1 MAITTYSSA
10 PYNDDFASA
19 DKNYSRILFRP
30 GRSLQVRELNQ
41 LQSNLQDQID
51 KFGRHV
57 FKDGDRVL
65 DGYTTYDENI
75 RSVPITFASNASL
88 TAAQLDAL
96 KGIEIYKNGASTLS
110 AKILGAESFIGT
122 NNTIYYRLYLK
133 YFGGQ
138 SASISSFGES
148 DTLNLGS
155 DESTITLGTN
165 TTVVAD
171 ATFAT
176 VVTSVNALESPG
188 YYGGFFQDEG
198 VFFIKGSF
206 VHTDSQSVFYIKSS
220 ETVKLTGN
228 CVFDIVE
235 STVTS
240 KEDTTLLDN
249 SSGTPNFNAPGAD
262 RYKVELTLK
271 FVPSDTTGVKEN
283 QQRINLLEIDQDQV
297 VKPVRTEYSELGK
310 ALAQRTAEE
319 SGSYVLKPFKI
330 DVREYLNNEAGN
342 RGKYTDDEIF
352 NSGGTPLIAGVS
364 STAEAQTAGAKKFV
378 VGIEPSVAYVQGYR
392 VELEDKNEVVVEKG
406 RETADRVTSTGYKIQ
421 AVRPSLF
428 IEGCIS
434 DGHTNGVAAVDIQ
447 ALDFSPD
454 DKYYFYDRSTVAPIG
469 WCRIHSI
476 EATGVL
482 SVDYGNAD
490 STTNPATDQAMER
503 IYIYDF
509 HQTGFTAAG
518 ESGLSS
524 AEFLRKMEF
533 LSLKPNNTS
542 AAGYTTN
549 DIFGLENRSGFTFMG
564 DGVEDK
570 RTTLVYDLPADG
582 VNSVDSTTLK
592 YAVQKTMDV
601 TTSNA
606 VGSQGRVTHTLSSGK
621 FFSTNAEDYTIMLH
635 GYGWG
640 HTSLGSIYVHNVVI
654 SNGGLTITAFI
665 RGADGKDMVYDA
677 LDGTLFGPVESS
689 GVKIKTQTTGQTTTT
704 TKALYK
710 GQQFQLGNADVYAI
724 ESITHAGNPAGASV
738 DIKSDFIL
746 DDGQRDAHYTYGTVS
761 YKGNLNLAASTGN
774 IVITYSYYAHSGS
787 GACFTRNSYTSDGTT
802 LIALEDVPTF
812 GDGKLTDALDFRHN
826 ILEDTDA
833 LNIFP
838 NTVINVDFEHFLP
851 RLDAV
856 VLTQLGDV
864 KVITGTAA
872 KYPTLPTI
880 PNDSLQLYT
889 INKPGYLYNLSDL
902 EIEAHSHERYTM
914 KDIEG
919 IDDRVKRLEYYTA
932 LTDLERDA
940 SERELSDQF
949 GARHKS
955 GIFTD
960 GFIGHGA
967 GDSTNSAYKVG
978 INREE
983 NSARPLYLSEN
994 SRWSYKKDG
1003 STTLQSTATSTTT
1016 EWNGET
1022 IDSTTVHSGK
1032 RANAITLD
1040 FIEKTVVNQPFASEH
1055 MSVNPYDVATWSGT
1069 LELSPSSDE
1078 WKDTTHVP
1086 DIVQNV
1092 EGNNDALLNQIAN
1105 NPNILGTEWNE
1116 WSTNWRGRRWR
1127 RRSWWRGS
1135 RARGRSAI
1143 RRRRRSRRR
1152 WWTSRATQVRS
1163 GIQTELTANFRKEV
1177 IDEEVLDVSFI
1188 PFIRSRKVH
1197 FQARLLKPN
1206 TRFYLFFDDVNISSY
1221 AVDGQT
1227 FSTFGGGV
1235 ASNGGTDVVR
1245 YDGQT
1250 NISGADGVIISD
1262 ASGDINGWFVVPNND
1277 ILRFRTGTR
1286 SVRLTDS
1293 QFNNKE
1299 LELSAAETSYHAKG
1313 ILETKQRT
1321 VLSTRELSLT
1331 RTRVSDRRNIVV
1343 RRSRVWR
1350 DPISQT
1356 FMIGNES
1363 TGLFISSIDIFFQAV
1378 DPKIPIELSIVTV
1391 ENGIPTQNTVPFSKV
1406 IKKSGDAG
1414 VTIDADTAQA
1424 ATNFMF
1430 DTPVYLEAGIEY
1442 AVLLISNSA
1451 RWRTWVA
1458 RVGGTNK
1465 VPAGVNAD
1473 KITKNVNLGVLL
1485 KSQNAS
1491 TWTPDQNADLK
1502 FKLNRADFKSDAAQT
1517 ALFTGVCPAR
1527 GDVTYIDVTTPSS
1540 GYLNGP
1546 PVVTVANPSS
1556 GTNTATAKAY
1566 VSEGGELE
1574 YIEVTNGGS
1583 GYTSSAIP
1591 AVTLSAPEAIA
1602 ITTGQVAFAGDGII
1616 SLFGTITDITTGT
1629 TAAGASGQLDPLS
1642 FYKKSA
1648 ISRIKNGQAFVYN
1661 NGGGTSIGGMSSGTT
1676 YYAKCTFGHGE
1687 SVSDGLE
1694 FSHQFAV
1701 YSDDQL
1707 TSRVTL
1713 TGAGNDL
1720 QSITP
1725 TAAAAATAKINTWKG
1740 ATFFNIIEELKLP
1753 EASTEYTMTVRG
1765 DDASTGGGVN
1775 ETLAYPIS
1783 PNETFYSDI
1792 QVEHDSDS
1800 GSSGSYLDTL
1810 KLESVLS
1817 TTDSKISPLIDL
1829 DRISLVSFDN
1839 LVNASTEFE
1848 HITDEGQSLSRYI
1861 SKRIKLDAL
1870 ADGVNIIFDLMKPD
1884 ESTDVKVYVKIR
1896 GPRTEQQNPVDQT
1909 ISGTDLTTGGWD
1921 QLGWKEVSKDG
1932 GEEASVSQ
1940 DFSFT
1945 EVQYSSQFQGN
1956 DFNSFDLSDVDY
1968 QSASVEAANNLI
1980 TERFNE
1986 VAVKIVFTS
1995 SNPAFAP
2002 EIKNLRVI
2010 TSL

>member
-75 RSVPITFASNASL
+75 RSVPITFAGNASL
-88 TAAQLDAL
+88 TTAQLNAL

-122 NNTIYYRLYLK
+122 NNTVYYRLYLK
-133 YFGGQ
+133 YFGSQ
-138 SASISSFGES
+138 AASTSSFSQG
-148 DTLNLGS
+148 DTLNLGAS
-155 DESTITLGTN
+155 VSAVTLGTN
-165 TTVVAD
+165 TTVSTD

-176 VVTSVNALESPG
+176 VVTSANALESPG

-206 VHTDSQSVFYIKSS
+206 VHTDSQSVFYIKSG

-235 STVTS
+235 SVVTS
-240 KEDTTLLDN
+240 KVDTTLLDN

-271 FVPSDTTGVKEN
+271 FVTSDTTGVKEN

-342 RGKYTDDEIF
+342 RGKYTDDEIL
-352 NSGGTPLIAGVS
+352 NSGGTPLITGVS

-378 VGIEPSVAYVQGYR
+378 VGVEPSVAYVQGYR
-392 VELEDKNEVVVEKG
+392 VELEDKTEVVVEKG
-406 RETADRVTSTGYKIQ
+406 REGADVATSTGYKIQ

-434 DGHTNGVAAVDIQ
+434 DGHTDGVATADIQ

-454 DKYYFYDRSTVAPIG
+454 DKYYFYDKATVAPVG

-482 SVDYGNAD
+482 SVDYSNAN
-490 STTNPATDQAMER
+490 STTNPDASQAMER

-518 ESGLSS
+518 ESGLNAS
-524 AEFLRKMEF
+524 EVLRKMEF
-533 LSLKPNNTS
+533 LSLRPNSTAQADYDDDNR
-542 AAGYTTN
+542 
-549 DIFGLENRSGFTFMG
+549 FGLENRSGFTFMG

-601 TTSNA
+601 TTSST

-621 FFSTNAEDYTIMLH
+621 FFSTNAEDYTIMLY
-635 GYGWG
+635 GKGWG
-640 HTSLGSIYVHNVVI
+640 AAAANGGSPYIHNVVI
-654 SNGGLTITAFI
+654 SNGGLTITAFV
-665 RGADGKDMVYDA
+665 RLSDGKDITVA
-677 LDGTLFGPVESS
+677 IPGTLFGPVESS

-710 GQQFQLGNADVYAI
+710 GQQLQLGHVDVYAI

-746 DDGQRDAHYTYGTVS
+746 DDGQRDSHYTYGNAS
-761 YKGNLNLAASTGN
+761 YKGNLNLAAGTGN
-774 IVITYSYYAHSGS
+774 IVITYSYYAHTGS

-802 LIALEDVPTF
+802 LIALEAVPTF
-812 GDGKLTDALDFRHN
+812 GDGKLTDTLDFRHN
-826 ILEDTDA
+826 ILETGDA
-833 LNIFP
+833 SNIFP
-838 NTVINVDFEHFLP
+838 NTIINVDFEHFLP

-864 KVITGTAA
+864 KVITGAAA
-872 KYPTLPTI
+872 KNPTLPTI

-889 INKPGYLYNLSDL
+889 INKPGYVYNLNDL
-902 EIEAHSHERYTM
+902 DIEAHSHERYTM

-940 SERELSDQF
+940 SERDLSDQF
-949 GARHKS
+949 GTRHKS

-994 SRWSYKKDG
+994 SRWSYIKDG
-1003 STTLQSTATSTTT
+1003 STTLQSTATATVT

-1069 LELSPSSDE
+1069 LEVSPSSDE

-1105 NPNILGTEWNE
+1105 NPNVLGTEWNE

-1127 RRSWWRGS
+1127 RRSWWRG
-1135 RARGRSAI
+1135 RGRGRN
-1143 RRRRRSRRR
+1143 RRWSRRRR

-1177 IDEEVLDVSFI
+1177 IDEEVLDISFI

-1197 FQARLLKPN
+1197 FQARLLKPH
-1206 TRFYLFFDDVNISSY
+1206 TKFYLFFDDVNITSY
-1221 AVDGQT
+1221 AKDGVNFT
-1227 FSTFGGGV
+1227 TFGGGV

-1250 NISGADGVIISD
+1250 SISGADGSIVSD
-1262 ASGDINGWFVVPNND
+1262 GAGDINGWFVVPNND

-1293 QFNNKE
+1293 ALNNKT

-1313 ILETKQRT
+1313 VLETKQRT

-1378 DPKIPIELSIVTV
+1378 DPEIPIELSIVTV

-1406 IKKSGDAG
+1406 IKKNGDTG
-1414 VTIDADTAQA
+1414 VAIDADTAQV

-1430 DTPVYLEAGIEY
+1430 DTPIYLEAGIEY

-1458 RVGGTNK
+1458 RIGGTNK
-1465 VPAGVNAD
+1465 VPSGVNGE

-1502 FKLNRADFKSDAAQT
+1502 FKLNRADFKSDASQT

-1546 PVVTVANPSS
+1546 PVVTIDAPGS
-1556 GTNTATAKAY
+1556 GTNNATAKAY
-1566 VSEGGELE
+1566 VSEGGVLE

-1583 GYTSSAIP
+1583 GYTIADAN
-1591 AVTLSAPEAIA
+1591 AVTLSAPEGIA
-1602 ITTGQVAFAGDGII
+1602 ITTGQVAFAGNGII

-1629 TAAGASGQLDPLS
+1629 TAAGASGQLDPLA

-1661 NGGGTSIGGMSSGTT
+1661 NGGGTSIGGMADGST
-1676 YYAKCTFGHGE
+1676 YYAKCTYGHGE
-1687 SVSDGLE
+1687 SVADGLE
-1694 FSHQFAV
+1694 FSHQFAI
-1701 YSDDQL
+1701 YSNEEL
-1707 TSRVTL
+1707 TTRVIL
-1713 TGAGNDL
+1713 TGAGNNL

-1725 TAAAAATAKINTWKG
+1725 TAAATATAKLNTWKG

-1775 ETLAYPIS
+1775 ETLAYPIT

-1792 QVEHDSDS
+1792 QVEHDSSS

-1909 ISGTDLTTGGWD
+1909 ITGTDLTTGGWD

-1932 GEEASVSQ
+1932 GEEAPVSQ

-1956 DFNSFDLSDVDY
+1956 DFNASDLADVDY
-1968 QSASVEAANNLI
+1968 QTISQYAANNLI